1 MNMQL
6 FHDIAFY
13 LMYGCAALALFVIV
27 ERGLFFDYTLR
38 QAVKLEKAMTHAVQ
52 HVRELPAE
60 LTARPSLPMTLVS
73 DILSVKHELATDKDL
88 EDFSESVYIANR
100 GAVQHRLWILD
111 TIVTAAPLLGLL
123 GTILGIIDTFKA
135 LAVSGVS
142 DPGAVSQG
150 IGTAL
155 YATALGIGIAV
166 VGMFFFNLYQERI
179 ERINDHLKVLMLRAC
194 VGRFVGPAT
203 TTSAAASRTL
213 IETGKLQA
221 A

>member
-1 MNMQL
+1 MMNMQF

-13 LMYGCAALALFVIV
+13 AMYACAALAMFVIV
-27 ERGLFFDYTLR
+27 ERGLFFHYTLR
-38 QAVKLEKAMTHAVQ
+38 QAIGLEKAMTHAIE
-52 HVRELPAE
+52 HVNQLPLE
-60 LTARPSLPMTLVS
+60 LTARPSLPLTLVS
-73 DILSVKHELATDKDL
+73 DILAEKHQLTSDKDL

-100 GAVQHRLWILD
+100 GEVQHRLWMLD

-142 DPGAVSQG
+142 DPGQVSQG

-166 VGMFFFNLYQERI
+166 VGMFFFNMFQERI

-194 VGRFVGPAT
+194 VGRSDGNNVAATPAQST
-203 TTSAAASRTL
+203 AAATV
-213 IETGKLQA
+213 KLHRA
-221 A
+221 

>member
-6 FHDIAFY
+6 FHQLAFY
-13 LMYGCAALALFVIV
+13 VMYACAALAIFVII
-27 ERGLFFDYTLR
+27 ERGLFFNYTLR
-38 QAVKLEKAMTHAVQ
+38 QAIGLEKAMTHAVQ
-52 HVRELPAE
+52 HVQELPPE
-60 LTARPSLPMTLVS
+60 LTARASLPLTLVS
-73 DILSVKHELATDKDL
+73 DILAEKHQLTTEKDL

-142 DPGAVSQG
+142 DPGQVSQG

-166 VGMFFFNLYQERI
+166 VGMFFFNMFQERI

-194 VGRFVGPAT
+194 VGGVNDKRPT
-203 TTSAAASRTL
+203 TFAST
-213 IETGKLQA
+213 ESNKLHIA
-221 A
+221 

>member
-6 FHDIAFY
+6 FHDVAFY

-194 VGRFVGPAT
+194 VGRFVVP
-203 TTSAAASRTL
+203 AAAPRTA
-213 IETGKLQA
+213 IDTGMLQA

>member
-6 FHDIAFY
+6 FHQLAFY
-13 LMYGCAALALFVIV
+13 VMYACAALAIFVII
-27 ERGLFFDYTLR
+27 ERGLFFNYTLR
-38 QAVKLEKAMTHAVQ
+38 QAIGLEKAMTHAVQ
-52 HVRELPAE
+52 HVQELPQE
-60 LTARPSLPMTLVS
+60 LTAQPSLPLTLVS
-73 DILSVKHELATDKDL
+73 DILAEKHQLTTEKDL

-142 DPGAVSQG
+142 DPGQVSQG

-166 VGMFFFNLYQERI
+166 VGMFFFNMFQERI

-194 VGRFVGPAT
+194 VGGITDKRT
-203 TTSAAASRTL
+203 QIQAAA
-213 IETGKLQA
+213 EPNKLHIA
-221 A
+221 

>member
-6 FHDIAFY
+6 FHELAFY
-13 LMYGCAALALFVIV
+13 LMYACAALALFVIV
-27 ERGLFFDYTLR
+27 ERGLYFNYTLS
-38 QAVKLEKAMTHAVQ
+38 QAIKLEKAMTHAVQ
-52 HVRELPAE
+52 NITELPAE
-60 LTARPSLPMTLVS
+60 LTKKTSLPLTLVS
-73 DILSVKHELATDKDL
+73 DILAEKHNLSNEKDL

-100 GAVQHRLWILD
+100 GETQHRIWILD

-142 DPGAVSQG
+142 DPSQVSQG

-166 VGMFFFNLYQERI
+166 VGMFFFNMFQERI

-194 VGRFVGPAT
+194 VGRQTAT
-203 TTSAAASRTL
+203 GVAKKNST
-213 IETGKLQA
+213 IEPNKLHVA
-221 A
+221 

>member
-1 MNMQL
+1 MNMQIL
-6 FHDIAFY
+6 HEIAFY
-13 LMYGCAALALFVIV
+13 LMYACAALAIFVIV
-27 ERGLFFDYTLR
+27 ERGLFFGYTLR
-38 QAVKLEKAMTHAVQ
+38 QAVGLEKAMSHAVQ

-60 LTARPSLPMTLVS
+60 LTARPSLPLALVTE
-73 DILSVKHELATDKDL
+73 ILAEKHHLASEKDL

-100 GAVQHRLWILD
+100 GAVQERLWILD

-142 DPGAVSQG
+142 DPGQVSQG

-166 VGMFFFNLYQERI
+166 TGMFFFNLFQERI

-194 VGRFVGPAT
+194 VGR
-203 TTSAAASRTL
+203 SAEHPGNNKLHAA
-213 IETGKLQA
+213 
-221 A
+221 

>member
-1 MNMQL
+1 MNMQVL
-6 FHDIAFY
+6 HEIAFY
-13 LMYGCAALALFVIV
+13 LMYACAALAIFVIV
-27 ERGLFFDYTLR
+27 ERGLFFGYTLR
-38 QAVKLEKAMTHAVQ
+38 QAIGLEKAMTHAVQ
-52 HVRELPAE
+52 TTEQLPEA
-60 LTARPSLPMTLVS
+60 LRTRPSLPLALVAE
-73 DILSVKHELATDKDL
+73 ILEEKHHFTTQKDL

-100 GAVQHRLWILD
+100 GTVQERLWILD

-142 DPGAVSQG
+142 DPGQVSQG

-166 VGMFFFNLYQERI
+166 IGMFFFNMFQERI

-194 VGRFVGPAT
+194 IGHTVDQ
-203 TTSAAASRTL
+203 
-213 IETGKLQA
+213 EKKQQNNKLHVA
-221 A
+221 

>member
-73 DILSVKHELATDKDL
+73 DILSVKHQLATEKDL

-203 TTSAAASRTL
+203 TAPVTPPRSA
-213 IETGKLQA
+213 IDTGNLKVA
-221 A
+221 

>member
-73 DILSVKHELATDKDL
+73 DILSVKHQLATEKDL

-194 VGRFVGPAT
+194 VGRFVGPVT
-203 TTSAAASRTL
+203 TAPVAPPRSA
-213 IETGKLQA
+213 IDTGNLKVA
-221 A
+221 

>member
-6 FHDIAFY
+6 FHQLAFY
-13 LMYGCAALALFVIV
+13 VMYACAALAIFVII
-27 ERGLFFDYTLR
+27 ERGLFFNYTLR
-38 QAVKLEKAMTHAVQ
+38 QAIGLEKAMTHAVQ
-52 HVRELPAE
+52 HVQELPPE
-60 LTARPSLPMTLVS
+60 LTAQPSLPLTLVS
-73 DILSVKHELATDKDL
+73 DILAEKHQLTTEKDL

-100 GAVQHRLWILD
+100 GAIQHRLWILD

-142 DPGAVSQG
+142 DPGQVSQG

-166 VGMFFFNLYQERI
+166 VGMFFFNMFQERI

-194 VGRFVGPAT
+194 VGGIT
-203 TTSAAASRTL
+203 DKRTQ
-213 IETGKLQA
+213 IQA
-221 A
+221 AVESNKLHIA

>member
-1 MNMQL
+1 MNMQIL
-6 FHDIAFY
+6 HEIAFY
-13 LMYGCAALALFVIV
+13 LMYACAALAIFVIV
-27 ERGLFFDYTLR
+27 ERGLFFGYTLR
-38 QAVKLEKAMTHAVQ
+38 QAVGLERAMTHAVQ
-52 HVRELPAE
+52 HVSELPAA
-60 LTARPSLPMTLVS
+60 LTARQSLPLTLVS
-73 DILSVKHELATDKDL
+73 DILAEKHHFTTDKDL

-100 GAVQHRLWILD
+100 GEVQERLWILD

-142 DPGAVSQG
+142 DPGQVSQG

-166 VGMFFFNLYQERI
+166 IGMFFFNMFQERI

-194 VGRFVGPAT
+194 VGRIDLLGDHPTHA
-203 TTSAAASRTL
+203 SANS
-213 IETGKLQA
+213 KLHIA
-221 A
+221 